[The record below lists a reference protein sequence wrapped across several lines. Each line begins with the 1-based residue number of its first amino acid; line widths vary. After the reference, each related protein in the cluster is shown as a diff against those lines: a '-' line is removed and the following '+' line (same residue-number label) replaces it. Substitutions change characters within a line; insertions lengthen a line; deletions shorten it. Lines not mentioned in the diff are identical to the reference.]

1 MLGKFIRAVSK
12 PSGAIG
18 FAILII
24 ILLVAGLGPLVAPYD
39 PTAPVDLPS
48 APPSAGFLLGTDFLG
63 RDVLSRLLCGGLSVV
78 VMGVSSTVIA
88 YIVALAIGMYAGTV
102 SGLADSLIMRAVD
115 VVLSFPPMI
124 VLLLLVGGF
133 QSHSWVLVLGV
144 VIVQLPSIS
153 RIGRAATLSV
163 ASSSFVEVSRARG
176 DPITR
181 ILRRDILPN
190 VLQTVTAD
198 FGIRFGYSIILI
210 ASVNYLGLGIQPP
223 ASDWGLMIS
232 ENQAYVGLNPWAVVA
247 PAVMLALITMG
258 VNLFADSY
266 MAGAYVDPAGRKPVE
281 AATADP
287 VLKAGAVE
295 G

>member
-1 MLGKFIRAVSK
+1 M
-12 PSGAIG
+12 
-18 FAILII
+18 
-24 ILLVAGLGPLVAPYD
+24 
-39 PTAPVDLPS
+39 
-48 APPSAGFLLGTDFLG
+48 
-63 RDVLSRLLCGGLSVV
+63 
-78 VMGVSSTVIA
+78 
-88 YIVALAIGMYAGTV
+88 
-102 SGLADSLIMRAVD
+102 
-115 VVLSFPPMI
+115 VLSFPPMI

-133 QSHSWVLVLGV
+133 QSHAWVLVLGV
-144 VIVQLPSIS
+144 VIVHLPSIS

-163 ASSSFVEVSRARG
+163 AGSSFVEVSRGRG

-181 ILRRDILPN
+181 ILRRDVLPN

-247 PAVMLALITMG
+247 PALMLALLTIG

-266 MAGAYVDPAGRKPVE
+266 MAGAYVGPAEREPVE
-281 AATADP
+281 PAAIGRGP
-287 VLKAGAVE
+287 KASAAKG
-295 G
+295 